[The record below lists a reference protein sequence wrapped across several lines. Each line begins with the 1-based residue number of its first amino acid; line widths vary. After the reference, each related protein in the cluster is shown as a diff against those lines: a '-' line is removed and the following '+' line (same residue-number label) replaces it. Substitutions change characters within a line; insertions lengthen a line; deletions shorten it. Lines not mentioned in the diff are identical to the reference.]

1 MGRVTTTDFDE
12 AAARFWGDDEH
23 GYAEPGLNGENP
35 TKARAEKLR
44 SLLVTTEGLDGIPEP
59 EPLIEGVLFLD
70 SLAWLWGPPGNGKSF
85 VALDWSACIAQGM
98 PWDMR
103 GTRRGQVL
111 YLVAEGVSGI
121 RKRVRA
127 WEHEFGVPMTGVAF
141 LPAAVQMINGIDR
154 AALIEI
160 VRELQPALVV
170 IDTQARATVGV
181 DENSNTD
188 AGKVVQAAE
197 EIREASGAC
206 VLMVHHSGKSGLD
219 MRGASAYKGA
229 ATSEIKVTKDGEWID
244 IVCEKQ
250 KDVEDFAPI
259 RLRLK
264 PVQTSCV
271 LTATGDPA
279 EATTLAANQTMLL
292 DTMRQSFGSIG
303 ASSTQL
309 KAAAGL
315 ADRTFYRELSVLVD
329 RGLIVRTGSDARP
342 RYYLPGDAPSLIT
355 ANAANAATGSD

>member
-1 MGRVTTTDFDE
+1 MTTTDFEE
-12 AAARFWGDDEH
+12 AATRFWGD
-23 GYAEPGLNGENP
+23 GEPGYEEQGPDGENP
-35 TKARAEKLR
+35 TKARIEQLR
-44 SLLVTTEGLDGIPEP
+44 SLLVTTDGLDGIPEP
-59 EPLIEGVLFLD
+59 EPLIDGMLFLD

-85 VALDWSACIAQGM
+85 VALDWSACIAQGI
-98 PWDMR
+98 PWDLR

-127 WEHEFGVPMTGVAF
+127 WEHEFRVPMAGVTF

-154 AALIEI
+154 SALIEI
-160 VRELQPALVV
+160 VKELRPVLVV

-188 AGKVVQAAE
+188 AGKVVDAAE
-197 EIREASGAC
+197 KIREASGAC

-229 ATSEIKVTKDGEWID
+229 ATSEIKVTKDGDWID
-244 IVCEKQ
+244 VLCEKQ

-271 LTATGDPA
+271 LTATDDPA
-279 EATTLAANQTMLL
+279 ATTALAVNATLLL
-292 DTMRQSFGSIG
+292 DVMRQSFGSIG

-329 RGLIVRTGSDARP
+329 RGLITRTGSDARP
-342 RYYLPGDAPSLIT
+342 RYYLPEDAPPLIT